1 MTRIGILS
9 DTHGYLDERI
19 FHYFEECHEIWHAG
33 DIGNIEVGTALENFK
48 PLRAVFGNIDGHLL
62 RQQYPENYLFR
73 CEHVSVFITHIAGNP
88 PKYNTNVLTQVKEN
102 QPAILVCGHS
112 HLLKVLRVPQ
122 YNNMLHI
129 NPGAAGKS
137 GFHKVRTL
145 IRLSIDQQRVFDLEV
160 VELGER

>member
-19 FHYFEECHEIWHAG
+19 FYYFEECSEIWHAG
-33 DIGNIEVGTALENFK
+33 DIGSIEVGTALENFK

-62 RQQYPENYLFR
+62 RQQYPENYIFL
-73 CEHVSVFITHIAGNP
+73 CESVPVLLTHIAGSP
-88 PKYNTNVLTQVKEN
+88 PKYNNHVLTQIKEN

-112 HLLKVLRVPQ
+112 HLLKVLRIPQ

-145 IRLSIDQQRVFDLEV
+145 IRLSIDHKRIFDLDV
-160 VELGER
+160 VELGKR